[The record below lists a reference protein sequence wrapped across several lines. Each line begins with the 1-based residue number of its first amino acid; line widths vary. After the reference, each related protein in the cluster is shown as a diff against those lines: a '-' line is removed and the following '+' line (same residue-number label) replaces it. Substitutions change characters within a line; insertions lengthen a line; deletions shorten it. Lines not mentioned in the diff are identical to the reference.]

1 MKLYFKSDRD
11 RDFLAAYHKVL
22 RDLGDKAPYVSRE
35 EIIERTIAG
44 GAPKFY
50 VTYEL
55 ARRNICSILQG
66 KPYPCNNSLKREM
79 YQELTRRTLDCMER
93 YKNRKSFNEALMT
106 VLSEHSA
113 PRFYMT
119 IKSARNLLSQLQRKE
134 RSMQRSRH

>member
-93 YKNRKSFNEALMT
+93 YKNRKSFNEALMM

-134 RSMQRSRH
+134 RSMQRSHH